1 MAKQG
6 TKSKKN
12 SRTYNDAVAHIY
24 ATFNNTIINI
34 TDKQGNTLTW
44 ASAGGS
50 GFKGSRK
57 STPFAAQVA
66 ASKAG
71 DAAKNFGISNLEIEV
86 SGPGA
91 GREGDQRS
99 KGRADRRRRGEEQ
112 PGSGPEPLLGGP
124 PVRGGS
130 EAGVGGGRSHG
141 EE

>member
-66 ASKAG
+66 VRALNGCGFKIT
-71 DAAKNFGISNLEIEV
+71 KISDVTPIPHN
-86 SGPGA
+86 GCRPP
-91 GREGDQRS
+91 
-99 KGRADRRRRGEEQ
+99 KKRR
-112 PGSGPEPLLGGP
+112 
-124 PVRGGS
+124 V
-130 EAGVGGGRSHG
+130 
-141 EE
+141 